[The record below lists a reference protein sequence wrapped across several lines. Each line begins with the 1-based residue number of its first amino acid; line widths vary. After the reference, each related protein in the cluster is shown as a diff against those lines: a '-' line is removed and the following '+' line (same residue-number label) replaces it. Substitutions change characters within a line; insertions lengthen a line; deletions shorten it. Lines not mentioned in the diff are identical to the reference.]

1 MFNAELLSDRLAR
14 AKLERSRN
22 RETERQ
28 QRIFDYKFRTI
39 GVDKEALDMQV
50 KEKKKKEDEA
60 KKEQKAYDAD
70 VLHNT
75 RAACILHNRLEKE
88 KRAAE
93 KAIVTYRQQQQQPW
107 HRREYDLNDS
117 DRWKKTHQDD
127 AQMILPGLVGEDPES
142 QSRQQRQRQQ
152 LRDWL
157 IQQQVE
163 RDAEKRQ
170 QELEEQRYNQSV
182 EKMNSEAL
190 RLQNLETERKK
201 AAAVATKDYN
211 LAKVRLTE
219 VNFKSLFRDENTQ
232 GKQMGSDPAACV
244 GVPGMSIIPRGF
256 QLLVTVVC
264 RMQRAES
271 ERKQEED
278 HLDRVRL
285 LSARTAL
292 LAERQQARLD
302 KQLRRRLDSTNAQL
316 ARTHKQQSVT
326 LPFFSQFNTCS
337 R

>member
-163 RDAEKRQ
+163 RDAERRQ
-170 QELEEQRYNQSV
+170 QELEGTRS
-182 EKMNSEAL
+182 
-190 RLQNLETERKK
+190 RLSPLKFTPTNTSSLVHVFLLHFRATSKK
-201 AAAVATKDYN
+201 D
-211 LAKVRLTE
+211 RLMRASSPSST
-219 VNFKSLFRDENTQ
+219 
-232 GKQMGSDPAACV
+232 PAADD
-244 GVPGMSIIPRGF
+244 GRQIIGMSEI
-256 QLLVTVVC
+256 
-264 RMQRAES
+264 
-271 ERKQEED
+271 K
-278 HLDRVRL
+278 
-285 LSARTAL
+285 
-292 LAERQQARLD
+292 
-302 KQLRRRLDSTNAQL
+302 
-316 ARTHKQQSVT
+316 
-326 LPFFSQFNTCS
+326 
-337 R
+337 

>member
-1 MFNAELLSDRLAR
+1 
-14 AKLERSRN
+14 
-22 RETERQ
+22 
-28 QRIFDYKFRTI
+28 
-39 GVDKEALDMQV
+39 MQV

-211 LAKVRLTE
+211 LAKIEEKRRHELE
-219 VNFKSLFRDENTQ
+219 NDKDENTQ

-244 GVPGMSIIPRGF
+244 GVPGMCPSSDRRAPPESPRQVTQF
-256 QLLVTVVC
+256 QKHQMEE
-264 RMQRAES
+264 RRRAES

-316 ARTHKQQSVT
+316 ARTHKQQKPDIEKGSIDES
-326 LPFFSQFNTCS
+326 FFSQFNTCS